1 MKNRGTVVA
10 IGLASSLVLMAAPA
24 VAQDAPKP
32 VGDAPTGD
40 APKPADAPDAKME
53 EARMRYQR
61 GLQLFNEGNY
71 EAARVEFERAYQLAP
86 TFKLLYNIGL
96 SYEQLGDYVQAQVTL
111 TKYLEQGGS
120 EISEERRK
128 EVEKELAQIRPRI
141 ARVVVIANVP
151 GAQVTIDD
159 NCGNEAPAGIAT
171 CGPMAEKR
179 EVLVNPGRR
188 RFTLRKDGYLPE
200 TQVVTVAGSDRIEL
214 KMNLKEL
221 PKGSVEKKS
230 NPHVL
235 PMGIA
240 WGVTV
245 AGATTAIITGVLA
258 NKAADDRQAA
268 VDRFGATR
276 DEIDD
281 LQSKTRTLATV
292 SDVFWIGTGVAAL
305 AGGYFTYRMLTWKGE
320 SGDVNVQV
328 GTGRLSVGGHF

>member
-1 MKNRGTVVA
+1 MKNRRIVVA
-10 IGLASSLVLMAAPA
+10 IGLASTLVLMAAPA

-32 VGDAPTGD
+32 TGT
-40 APKPADAPDAKME
+40 AGPDAPDARME
-53 EARMRYQR
+53 EARQRYQR

-96 SYEQLGDYVQAQVTL
+96 SYEQLGDYVQAQVSL
-111 TKYLEQGGS
+111 TKYLEQGS
-120 EISEERRK
+120 TEISEERRK

-151 GAQVTIDD
+151 GAQVTVDD

-171 CGPMAEKR
+171 CGPMGEKR

-200 TQVVTVAGSDRIEL
+200 TQVVTIAGSDRIEL
-214 KMNLKEL
+214 KITLKEL
-221 PKGSVEKKS
+221 PKGHVEKKS

-240 WGVTV
+240 WGVTA

-258 NKAADDRQAA
+258 NNAADDQKASVERLG
-268 VDRFGATR
+268 VTR
-276 DEIDD
+276 SELDEAKD
-281 LQSKTRTLATV
+281 KTTTLATV
-292 SDVFWIGTGVAAL
+292 TDVVWIGTGVAAL
-305 AGGYFTYRMLTWKGE
+305 AGAYFTYRMLTWKGE

-328 GTGRLSVGGHF
+328 GMGRLGVGGHF